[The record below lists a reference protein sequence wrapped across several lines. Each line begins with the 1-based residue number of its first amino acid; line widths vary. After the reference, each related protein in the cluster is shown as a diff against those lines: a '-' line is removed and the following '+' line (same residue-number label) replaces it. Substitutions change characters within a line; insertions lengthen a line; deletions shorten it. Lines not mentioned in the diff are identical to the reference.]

1 MDLQPVDELWSDDIV
16 RNDYNTH
23 MKGMAVFEFSITDVP
38 KLINDFYKETNTSS
52 EDYHYYILHQ
62 ANLYI
67 LKQLSRK
74 CKIPMDK
81 IPVSI
86 DRFGNNSS
94 NSIPLVLSDH
104 FHAKAQDLRLFI
116 SGFGAGLSWGC
127 GTININTDVIFPI
140 VESDEFYKD

>member
-1 MDLQPVDELWSDDIV
+1 
-16 RNDYNTH
+16 

-38 KLINDFYKETNTSS
+38 KLINDFYMETKTTSD
-52 EDYHYYILHQ
+52 DYDSFILHQ

-67 LKQLSRK
+67 LKQISRK
-74 CKIPMDK
+74 CKIPMEK

-104 FHAKAQDLRLFI
+104 FSNKSEFLKLFI

-127 GTININTDVIFPI
+127 GTISIHTDVIFPI
-140 VESDEFYKD
+140 IESDDFFKH